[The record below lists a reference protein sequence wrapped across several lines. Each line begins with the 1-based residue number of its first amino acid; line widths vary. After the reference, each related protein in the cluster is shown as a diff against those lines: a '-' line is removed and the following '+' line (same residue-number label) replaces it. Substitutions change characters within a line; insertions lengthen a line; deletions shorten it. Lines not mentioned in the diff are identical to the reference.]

1 MPSQL
6 KKSVQIN
13 TARIDI
19 LLSTT
24 IAMPLAWF
32 TPFVILSYL
41 HSEFQ
46 FKQSDH
52 FLTTVKSDNL
62 TLLQVSTK
70 SHKIQ
75 FEQLIIVYLSFWFV
89 FKKTF
94 SYLNSNFAQN
104 GVEIIV
110 LLWWNFVL
118 YLVLIY
124 VIEIREV

>member
-24 IAMPLAWF
+24 IAMPLASF

-75 FEQLIIVYLSFWFV
+75 FEQLIVYLSFWFV